1 MIKFPLELKKIWGVQ
16 MGISKIIMI
25 IMAVFFVLGALDR
38 LFGNRLGMGAE
49 FERAFG
55 LMGPTTLTV
64 VGLICLAP
72 VLAPALQ
79 KIVEPVFDLIGAD
92 PAMLPGVLLSCDV
105 GYHIGAGMSSDPQIA
120 LYGGLVV
127 GSVMGFVISFTIPV
141 ACGLIRKEDYRY
153 FSGGVLMGYIFDPI
167 ACFVG
172 GLCMGLHPLVVLIN
186 LIPVIVIALL
196 VILGLLFAP
205 EFTMKVFKW
214 FAKLLLAVITV
225 GLCAAAVE
233 AMTGFAV
240 IKGMTPIS
248 EGWKTIGTIVL
259 SLGGSLPLMFALKR
273 AFSKPINKL
282 SSKAGINDVAVF
294 SIVLAFTSLVPGYS
308 KFHEMNPKG
317 KLYYAAFSASAGCML
332 ACHLG
337 FPASIDPEIVMPV
350 LVAKAIAG
358 VLAMFS
364 VALLHKR
371 IFKKEEL
378 AELPA
383 RA

>member
-1 MIKFPLELKKIWGVQ
+1 

-25 IMAVFFVLGALDR
+25 IMAAFFVFGALDR
-38 LFGNRLGMGAE
+38 LFGNKLGMGAE

-79 KIVEPVFDLIGAD
+79 KVVAPVFDLIGAD

-105 GYHIGAGMSSDPQIA
+105 GYHIGEAMSSNHEIA

-153 FSGGVLMGYIFDPI
+153 FSAGVLMGYIFDPI

-172 GLCMGLHPLVVLIN
+172 GVCMGIPPLVVLIN
-186 LIPVIVIALL
+186 LIPVIVIALI

-205 EFTMKVFKW
+205 EVTMKVFRW

-225 GLCAAAVE
+225 GLCAAAIE
-233 AMTGFAV
+233 AMTGFVV
-240 IKGMTPIS
+240 IRGMTPIT

-259 SLGGSLPLMFALKR
+259 SLGGSLPLMHALR
-273 AFSKPINKL
+273 FAFSKPINRL

-294 SIVLAFTSLVPGYS
+294 SIILAFTSLVPGYS
-308 KFHEMNPKG
+308 KFHEMNPRG

-337 FPASIDPEIVMPV
+337 FTSSIDPEVVTPMLI
-350 LVAKAIAG
+350 AKVIAG

-364 VALLHKR
+364 VAVLHKR
-371 IFKKEEL
+371 IFKAEEL
-378 AELPA
+378 TEAPVEA
-383 RA
+383 

>member
-1 MIKFPLELKKIWGVQ
+1 
-16 MGISKIIMI
+16 MI

-38 LFGNRLGMGAE
+38 LFGNKTGMGAE

-55 LMGPTTLTV
+55 LMGPTSLTV

-79 KIVEPVFDLIGAD
+79 SVVAPVFRLIGAD

-105 GYHIGAGMSSDPQIA
+105 GYHISAAMGNEPELA

-153 FSGGVLMGYIFDPI
+153 FSGGVLMGYIFDPL

-172 GLCMGLHPLVVLIN
+172 GLCMGLHPLTVLIN
-186 LIPVIVIALL
+186 LIPVIVIALV

-205 EFTMKVFKW
+205 EATMKVFKW

-233 AMTGFAV
+233 AMTGFVV
-240 IKGMTPIS
+240 IEGMTPIS

-259 SLGGSLPLMFALKR
+259 SLGGSLPLMHALR
-273 AFSKPINKL
+273 WAFSKPINRL
-282 SSKAGINDVAVF
+282 GAKAGINDVSVF
-294 SIVLAFTSLVPGYS
+294 SIILAFTSLVPGYS
-308 KFHEMNPKG
+308 KFHEMNPRG

-337 FPASIDPEIVMPV
+337 FTSSIDPTVVTPMLI
-350 LVAKAIAG
+350 AKAIAG
-358 VLAMFS
+358 VLAMVS

-371 IFKKEEL
+371 IFKPEEL
-378 AELPA
+378 ADTAEA
-383 RA
+383 AV

>member
-1 MIKFPLELKKIWGVQ
+1 

-25 IMAVFFVLGALDR
+25 IMAAFFVLGALDR
-38 LFGNRLGMGAE
+38 LFGNKLGMGGE

-79 KIVEPVFDLIGAD
+79 KVVAPIFNLFGAD

-105 GYHIGAGMSSDPQIA
+105 GYHIGAEMSADPQIA

-172 GLCMGLHPLVVLIN
+172 GICMGIKPIVVLIN
-186 LIPVIVIALL
+186 LIPVIVVAVV
-196 VILGLLFAP
+196 VIVGLLFVP

-233 AMTGFAV
+233 AMTGFVV
-240 IKGMTPIS
+240 IKGMTPITQ
-248 EGWKTIGTIVL
+248 GWKTIGTIVL
-259 SLGGSLPLMFALKR
+259 SLGGSLPLMHALR
-273 AFSKPINKL
+273 WAFSKPINAL

-337 FPASIDPEIVMPV
+337 FTSSIDPNVVTPMLI
-350 LVAKAIAG
+350 AKAIAG
-358 VLAMFS
+358 VLAMAS

-378 AELPA
+378 EELPEEV
-383 RA
+383 

>member
-1 MIKFPLELKKIWGVQ
+1 
-16 MGISKIIMI
+16 MGISKVIMI
-25 IMAVFFVLGALDR
+25 IMAAFFVVGAVDR
-38 LFGNRLGMGAE
+38 LIGNKFGFGGE

-72 VLAPALQ
+72 VAAPLIL
-79 KIVEPVFDLIGAD
+79 KVVGPVFELIGAD

-105 GYHIGAGMSSDPQIA
+105 GYHIGAEMSSQPELA

-141 ACGLIRKEDYRY
+141 ACGLIKEEDYRY
-153 FSGGVLMGYIFDPI
+153 FSGGVLMGYILDPI
-167 ACFVG
+167 ACFIG

-186 LIPVIVIALL
+186 LIPVIVIALA

-205 EFTMKVFKW
+205 RITMKVFRV
-214 FAKLLLAVITV
+214 FAKILLAVITL
-225 GLCAAAVE
+225 GLCAAAIE
-233 AMTGFAV
+233 AMTGFVV
-240 IKGMTPIS
+240 IPGMTPIS
-248 EGWKTIGTIVL
+248 QGWKTIGTIVL
-259 SLGGSLPLMFALKR
+259 SLGGSLPLMHGLKL
-273 AFSKPINKL
+273 AFSKPLDRL
-282 SSKAGINDVAVF
+282 STRAGINDVAIF

-337 FPASIDPEIVMPV
+337 FPASIDPEIVTPV
-350 LVAKAIAG
+350 LIAKAIAG
-358 VLAMFS
+358 VLAMVS
-364 VALLHKR
+364 VTLLHKR
-371 IFKKEEL
+371 IFKPEEL
-378 AELPA
+378 AA
-383 RA
+383 

>member
-1 MIKFPLELKKIWGVQ
+1 

-25 IMAVFFVLGALDR
+25 IMAAFFVLGALDR
-38 LFGNRLGMGAE
+38 LFGNKTGMGAE

-55 LMGPTTLTV
+55 LMGPTSLTV

-72 VLAPALQ
+72 VMAPLLL
-79 KIVEPVFDLIGAD
+79 KVVGPIFGLIGAD

-105 GYHIGAGMSSDPQIA
+105 GYHIGAEMSSQPEIA

-141 ACGLIRKEDYRY
+141 ACGLIRDEDYRY

-172 GLCMGLHPLVVLIN
+172 GICMGIHPVVVLIN
-186 LIPVIVIALL
+186 LIPVIVIALA

-205 EFTMKVFKW
+205 RATMKVFRA
-214 FAKLLLAVITV
+214 FAKILLAVITV
-225 GLCAAAVE
+225 GLCAAAVQ
-233 AMTGFAV
+233 AMTGFVV
-240 IKGMTPIS
+240 IPGMTPIT

-259 SLGGSLPLMFALKR
+259 SLGGSLPLMHALR
-273 AFSKPINKL
+273 YAFSKPINRL

-294 SIVLAFTSLVPGYS
+294 SIILAFTSLVPGYS
-308 KFHEMNPKG
+308 KFHEMNPRG

-337 FPASIDPEIVMPV
+337 FTSSIDPEVVTPMLI
-350 LVAKAIAG
+350 AKVIAG

-364 VALLHKR
+364 VAILHKR
-371 IFKKEEL
+371 IFKPEEL
-378 AELPA
+378 GETVPVES
-383 RA
+383 

>member
-1 MIKFPLELKKIWGVQ
+1 
-16 MGISKIIMI
+16 MGISKVIMI
-25 IMAVFFVLGALDR
+25 IMAAFFVLGALDR

-55 LMGPTTLTV
+55 LMGPTSLTV

-79 KIVEPVFDLIGAD
+79 MVVAPVFDLIGAD

-105 GYHIGAGMSSDPQIA
+105 GYHIGAAMSADQEIA

-127 GSVMGFVISFTIPV
+127 GSIMGFVISFTIPV

-153 FSGGVLMGYIFDPI
+153 FSGGVLMGYIFDPL
-167 ACFVG
+167 ACFIA
-172 GLCMGLHPLVVLIN
+172 GLCMGLKPIVVLIN
-186 LIPVIVIALL
+186 LIPVIVIALI

-205 EFTMKVFKW
+205 EATMKVFRW

-233 AMTGFAV
+233 AMTGFVV
-240 IKGMTPIS
+240 IKGMTPIN

-259 SLGGSLPLMFALKR
+259 SLGGSLPLMHALR
-273 AFSKPINKL
+273 WAFSKPINRL
-282 SSKAGINDVAVF
+282 SARAGINDVAVF
-294 SIVLAFTSLVPGYS
+294 SIILAFTSLVPGYS

-337 FPASIDPEIVMPV
+337 FTSSIDPAVVTPMLIG
-350 LVAKAIAG
+350 KCIAG
-358 VLAMFS
+358 VLAMLS
-364 VALLHKR
+364 VAVLHKR
-371 IFKKEEL
+371 IFKAEEL
-378 AELPA
+378 EDKVAA
-383 RA
+383 

>member
-1 MIKFPLELKKIWGVQ
+1 
-16 MGISKIIMI
+16 MGISKVIMI
-25 IMAVFFVLGALDR
+25 IMAAFFVLGALDR
-38 LFGNRLGMGAE
+38 LFGNRLGMGGE

-55 LMGPTTLTV
+55 LMGPTSLTV

-79 KIVEPVFDLIGAD
+79 SVVAPVFELVGAD

-105 GYHIGAGMSSDPQIA
+105 GYYIGAEMSADPQIA

-141 ACGLIRKEDYRY
+141 ACGLIKKDDYRY
-153 FSGGVLMGYIFDPI
+153 FSAGVLMGYIFDPI

-172 GLCMGLHPLVVLIN
+172 GLCMGLSPLTVLIN
-186 LIPVIVIALL
+186 LIPVIVIALI

-205 EFTMKVFKW
+205 EATMKVFRW

-233 AMTGFAV
+233 AMTGFVV
-240 IKGMTPIS
+240 IEGMTPIN

-259 SLGGSLPLMFALKR
+259 SLGGSLPLMHALR
-273 AFSKPINKL
+273 WAFSKPINRL
-282 SSKAGINDVAVF
+282 SAKAGINDVSVF
-294 SIVLAFTSLVPGYS
+294 AIILAFTSLVPGYS
-308 KFHEMNPKG
+308 KFDEMNPRG

-337 FPASIDPEIVMPV
+337 FTSSVDPEVVTPMLI
-350 LVAKAIAG
+350 AKAIAG
-358 VLAMFS
+358 VLAMLS
-364 VALLHKR
+364 VALLSGR
-371 IFKKEEL
+371 IFKNGELEEQE
-378 AELPA
+378 ASA
-383 RA
+383 AADR

>member
-1 MIKFPLELKKIWGVQ
+1 
-16 MGISKIIMI
+16 MGISKVIMI
-25 IMAVFFVLGALDR
+25 IMAIFFVLGALDR
-38 LFGNRLGMGAE
+38 LFGNKTGMGE
-49 FERAFG
+49 QFEKAFG
-55 LMGPTTLTV
+55 LMGPTSLTV

-72 VLAPALQ
+72 VAAPLIL
-79 KIVEPVFDLIGAD
+79 KVVEPVFGLIGAD

-105 GYHIGAGMSSDPQIA
+105 GYHIGAEMSSDPQLA

-141 ACGLIRKEDYRY
+141 ACGLIKNEDYRY

-167 ACFVG
+167 ACFIG
-172 GLCMGLHPLVVLIN
+172 GICMGLHPLVVLIN
-186 LIPVIVIALL
+186 LIPVIVIALA

-205 EFTMKVFKW
+205 RATMKVFRV

-225 GLCAAAVE
+225 GLCAAAIQ
-233 AMTGFAV
+233 AMTGFVV
-240 IKGMTPIS
+240 IPGMTPIV

-259 SLGGSLPLMFALKR
+259 SLGGSLPLMHALR
-273 AFSKPINKL
+273 YAFSKPINRL

-337 FPASIDPEIVMPV
+337 FPASIDPTIVTPV
-350 LVAKAIAG
+350 LIAKIIAG

-364 VALLHKR
+364 VTIMHKR
-371 IFKKEEL
+371 IFKPEEL
-378 AELPA
+378 VDAAPVEA
-383 RA
+383 